1 MNIKFV
7 TDSYHHYA
15 SVRGGLSYPQQD
27 LHPIEA
33 TNQIC
38 TKFGI
43 HPHLQH
49 LQTLYNEED
58 LVFVSNIGVLQES
71 VTELNW
77 RDKTKISLFAHNLM
91 NEQVEKMDIN
101 KERPGTGIGGRMVD
115 TLIKKGIV
123 AGTVSV
129 YGIAEALVSE
139 LTSLF
144 VADPFDYQL
153 FNPMS
158 WAQPLWETLKHLNKF
173 TNIGSGLFGETWS
186 TRVLQS
192 LSENDLLYNAITSTT
207 TSVNFPEDEIGE

>member
-1 MNIKFV
+1 MRFNRRLIFPVYLSVLGALAV
-7 TDSYHHYA
+7 TS
-15 SVRGGLSYPQQD
+15 
-27 LHPIEA
+27 
-33 TNQIC
+33 C
-38 TKFGI
+38 TLMS
-43 HPHLQH
+43 PSTSTSNYQ
-49 LQTLYNEED
+49 ED
-58 LVFVSNIGVLQES
+58 LSVHRPTVELQSPE
-71 VTELNW
+71 EGP
-77 RDKTKISLFAHNLM
+77 
-91 NEQVEKMDIN
+91 EQVEKMDIN